1 MHKQGISIT
10 TGKEVWDQGS
20 KKQRSCGK
28 VICIT
33 EAWDQGSKKTEELWG
48 VTCITANKRDTGKV
62 NELMS
67 RDLMAILEYHM
78 VLGAEE

>member
-1 MHKQGISIT
+1 MGPRQ
-10 TGKEVWDQGS
+10 Q
-20 KKQRSCGK
+20 
-28 VICIT
+28 
-33 EAWDQGSKKTEELWG
+33 KTEELWEGHMYNRGMGPRQQKNRG
-48 VTCITANKRDTGKV
+48 VVGGHMYNSEQEDTGKV